1 MKNMKKFAAMMAAL
15 TLSACSIAPMAMTAS
30 AASVS
35 LTMTTPDNLPSGA
48 TIQENVAAYQV
59 FTTEVTG
66 SAAENSRLMNI
77 TGWGNGVNP
86 SALLTAIKADDKFKV
101 DGVNVFADIEIKK
114 TEDDS
119 FAKVGEALNKLTED
133 QLNAF
138 AKAVINN
145 KVGNGTAGKYASE
158 KVTFDDIANGYYAI
172 SCTVKAATGDNHDA
186 QSLGMLT
193 VVDGDAKQVGN
204 GKAKV
209 GLPQV
214 MKKVKED
221 VKTVTPYTGE
231 SLGVLET
238 KVNLDNGVTTDSGWN
253 DVADYD
259 IGDTVPF
266 KLYGTLPDD
275 YDKYDTY
282 YYCFNDTLG
291 KEFIVPSKDDI
302 VVKVDGTKITT
313 GFSKTVT
320 PATETDDNKIEI
332 KFDNLK
338 AGGLTVTKKSVIT
351 VEYSA
356 VLSKAAEV
364 GKPGQENAVNL
375 TYSNNP
381 NKQGTGKTGTTPDD
395 KVKVYTYALEIEK
408 TFFNA
413 AGGPIT
419 VDELEN
425 GTYEQ
430 VVFNLSKDGSTL
442 KFSKYDGE
450 GDYDYVVDEN
460 GSAGLALTELD
471 VNKDDGDGTDK
482 TKKKDNKLVIRI
494 KGLDDGTYTL
504 KETTAPGGFNKASD
518 QTITITAGTENDQ
531 TWDGTETDK
540 TLNSFKWTVGTEEK
554 KGSVDDAL
562 ANTVVQNKKGSELP
576 STGGMGTT
584 IFYLGGGAMVAVAGV
599 FLITKKRM
607 GKSEN

>member
-35 LTMTTPDNLPSGA
+35 LIMTAPDNLPSGA
-48 TIQENVAAYQV
+48 TIQENVVAYQV

-66 SAAENSRLMNI
+66 SVATSDRLMNI
-77 TGWGNGVNP
+77 TGWG
-86 SALLTAIKADDKFKV
+86 S
-101 DGVNVFADIEIKK
+101 GVNVDGLISDMKWDATTITKDEKG
-114 TEDDS
+114 
-119 FAKVGEALNKLTED
+119 ANKAAELINAEGFD
-133 QLNAF
+133 LNAF

-145 KVGNGTAGKYASE
+145 KVGDGTTGTYDSDTT
-158 KVTFDDIANGYYAI
+158 KVTFSDISDGYYAI
-172 SCTVKAATGDNHDA
+172 SCTVKAATGDKHDS

-193 VVDGDAKQVGN
+193 VVDGDATQVGEN
-204 GKAKV
+204 GTAKI

-221 VKTVTPYTGE
+221 THEIDGAASIGHITE
-231 SLGVLET
+231 SE
-238 KVNLDNGVTTDSGWN
+238 NWN

-259 IGDTVPF
+259 IGDAVPF
-266 KLYGTLPDD
+266 KLYGTLPSDFD
-275 YDKYDTY
+275 NYDTY

-291 KEFIVPSKDDI
+291 KEFIAPSEDDI
-302 VVKVDGTKITT
+302 VVKVDGTEITT

-338 AGGLTVTKKSVIT
+338 AEGLTVKKESVIT

-356 VLSKAAEV
+356 VLRKAAEV

-381 NKQGTGKTGTTPDD
+381 NKQGAGETGTTPDD

-442 KFSKYDGE
+442 KFSEYDGE

-460 GSAGLALTELD
+460 GNVDLTLAE
-471 VNKDDGDGTDK
+471 VNKE
-482 TKKKDNKLVIRI
+482 LVIRI

-504 KETTAPGGFNKASD
+504 TETTAPKGFNKASD
-518 QTITITAGTENDQ
+518 QTITINADTENDQ
-531 TWDGTETDK
+531 TWNGTASDE
-540 TLNSFKWTVGTEEK
+540 TLNSFKWTVGTEEEE
-554 KGSVDDAL
+554 GSVDDAL
-562 ANTVVQNKKGSELP
+562 AYTEVMNKKGSELP
-576 STGGMGTT
+576 STGGMGTK

>member
-35 LTMTTPDNLPSGA
+35 LIMTAPDNLPSGA
-48 TIQENVAAYQV
+48 TIQENVVAYQV

-66 SAAENSRLMNI
+66 SVATSDRLMNI
-77 TGWGNGVNP
+77 TGWG
-86 SALLTAIKADDKFKV
+86 S
-101 DGVNVFADIEIKK
+101 GVNVDGLISDMKWDAITITKDEKG
-114 TEDDS
+114 
-119 FAKVGEALNKLTED
+119 ANKAAELINAEGFD
-133 QLNAF
+133 LNAF

-145 KVGNGTAGKYASE
+145 KVGDGTTGTYDSDTT
-158 KVTFDDIANGYYAI
+158 KVTFSDISDGYYAI
-172 SCTVKAATGDNHDA
+172 SCTVKAATGDEHDS

-193 VVDGDAKQVGN
+193 VVDGDATQVGEN
-204 GKAKV
+204 GTAKI

-221 VKTVTPYTGE
+221 THEIDGAASIGHIT
-231 SLGVLET
+231 ET
-238 KVNLDNGVTTDSGWN
+238 ENWN

-259 IGDTVPF
+259 IGDAVPF
-266 KLYGTLPDD
+266 KLYGTLPSDFD
-275 YDKYDTY
+275 NYDTY

-291 KEFIVPSKDDI
+291 KEFIAPSEDDI
-302 VVKVDGTKITT
+302 VVKVDGTEITT

-338 AGGLTVTKKSVIT
+338 AEGLTVTKESVIT

-381 NKQGTGKTGTTPDD
+381 NKQGAGETGTTPDD

-442 KFSKYDGE
+442 KFSEYDGE

-460 GSAGLALTELD
+460 GNVDLTLTE
-471 VNKDDGDGTDK
+471 VNKE
-482 TKKKDNKLVIRI
+482 LVIRI

-504 KETTAPGGFNKASD
+504 TETTAPKGFNKASD
-518 QTITITAGTENDQ
+518 QTITINADTENDQ
-531 TWDGTETDK
+531 TWNGTASDE
-540 TLNSFKWTVGTEEK
+540 TLNSFKWTVGTEEEE
-554 KGSVDDAL
+554 GSVDDAL
-562 ANTVVQNKKGSELP
+562 AYTEVMNKKGSELP
-576 STGGMGTT
+576 STGGMGTK

>member
-35 LTMTTPDNLPSGA
+35 LIMTAPDNLPSGA
-48 TIQENVAAYQV
+48 TIQENVVAYQV

-66 SAAENSRLMNI
+66 SVVTSDRLMNI
-77 TGWGNGVNP
+77 TGWG
-86 SALLTAIKADDKFKV
+86 S
-101 DGVNVFADIEIKK
+101 GVNVDGLISDMKWDATTITKDEKG
-114 TEDDS
+114 
-119 FAKVGEALNKLTED
+119 ANKAAELINAEGFD
-133 QLNAF
+133 LNAF

-145 KVGNGTAGKYASE
+145 KVGDGTTGTYDSDTT
-158 KVTFDDIANGYYAI
+158 KVTFSDISDGYYAI
-172 SCTVKAATGDNHDA
+172 SCTVKAATGDEHDS

-193 VVDGDAKQVGN
+193 VVDGDATQVGEN
-204 GKAKV
+204 GTAKI

-221 VKTVTPYTGE
+221 THEIDGAASIGHIT
-231 SLGVLET
+231 ET
-238 KVNLDNGVTTDSGWN
+238 ENWN

-259 IGDTVPF
+259 IGDAVPF
-266 KLYGTLPDD
+266 KLYGTLPSDFNN
-275 YDKYDTY
+275 YDTY

-291 KEFIVPSKDDI
+291 KEFIAPSEDDI
-302 VVKVDGTKITT
+302 VVKVDGTEITT

-338 AGGLTVTKKSVIT
+338 AEGLTVTKESVIT

-381 NKQGTGKTGTTPDD
+381 NKQGAGETGTTPDD

-442 KFSKYDGE
+442 KFSEYDGE

-460 GSAGLALTELD
+460 GNVDLTLTE
-471 VNKDDGDGTDK
+471 VNKE
-482 TKKKDNKLVIRI
+482 LVIRI

-504 KETTAPGGFNKASD
+504 TETTAPKGFNKASD
-518 QTITITAGTENDQ
+518 QTITINADTENDQ
-531 TWDGTETDK
+531 TWNGTASDE
-540 TLNSFKWTVGTEEK
+540 TLNLFKWTVGTEEEE
-554 KGSVDDAL
+554 GSVDDAL
-562 ANTVVQNKKGSELP
+562 AYTEVMNKKGSELP
-576 STGGMGTT
+576 STGGMGTK

>member
-1 MKNMKKFAAMMAAL
+1 
-15 TLSACSIAPMAMTAS
+15 
-30 AASVS
+30 
-35 LTMTTPDNLPSGA
+35 
-48 TIQENVAAYQV
+48 
-59 FTTEVTG
+59 
-66 SAAENSRLMNI
+66 
-77 TGWGNGVNP
+77 
-86 SALLTAIKADDKFKV
+86 
-101 DGVNVFADIEIKK
+101 
-114 TEDDS
+114 
-119 FAKVGEALNKLTED
+119 
-133 QLNAF
+133 
-138 AKAVINN
+138 
-145 KVGNGTAGKYASE
+145 
-158 KVTFDDIANGYYAI
+158 
-172 SCTVKAATGDNHDA
+172 
-186 QSLGMLT
+186 MLT
-193 VVDGDAKQVGN
+193 VVDGDATQVGEN
-204 GKAKV
+204 GTAKI

-221 VKTVTPYTGE
+221 THEIDGAASIGRIT
-231 SLGVLET
+231 ET
-238 KVNLDNGVTTDSGWN
+238 ENWN

-259 IGDTVPF
+259 IGDAVPF
-266 KLYGTLPDD
+266 KLYGTLPSDFD
-275 YDKYDTY
+275 NYDTY

-291 KEFIVPSKDDI
+291 KEFTAPSEGDI
-302 VVKVDGTKITT
+302 VVKVDGTEITT

-320 PATETDDNKIEI
+320 PATETDGNKIEI

-338 AGGLTVTKKSVIT
+338 AEGLTVTKESVIT

-381 NKQGTGKTGTTPDD
+381 NKQGAGETGTTPDD

-442 KFSKYDGE
+442 KFSEYDGE

-460 GSAGLALTELD
+460 GNVDLTLTE
-471 VNKDDGDGTDK
+471 VNKE
-482 TKKKDNKLVIRI
+482 LVIRI

-504 KETTAPGGFNKASD
+504 TETTAPKGFNKASD
-518 QTITITAGTENDQ
+518 QTITINADTENDQ
-531 TWDGTETDK
+531 TWNGTASDE
-540 TLNSFKWTVGTEEK
+540 TLNSFKWTVGTEEEE
-554 KGSVDDAL
+554 GSVDDAL
-562 ANTVVQNKKGSELP
+562 AYTEVMNKKGSELP
-576 STGGMGTT
+576 STGGMGTK